1 MIPFG
6 TRLKNGLLLDDNKKQ
21 ALRNYKY
28 AGDDQSFLAPFM
40 YKLWTLFFVLVP
52 KRISPNLVTVFGLI
66 IVLLAF
72 TIIHIN
78 MPNDDRFNCLIYGIA
93 LFIYQTSDALDG
105 MQGKR
110 VHMYE
115 NATTEIFDHG
125 VDSIVTSLTSIT
137 TITRLTHI
145 DKHLSPIYSIFVLLT
160 SFIGF
165 HAPTYEHVITRKMR
179 FLPGPCNP
187 TEALIGMQLIYL
199 ITAIY
204 PLIWMSEKSKLLL
217 MIIIVPFLSLS
228 AILSFFSSLKKIHI
242 HHKCVLSMTIKS
254 IFRGYSPLF
263 FIIICTFLY
272 LPHVSILYK
281 EHSLMCLLALAIPWN
296 YSIYRTIIVEITNDK
311 NFDTLGVLIGQ
322 SPILLPIFA
331 AYFMPSL
338 IMITLII
345 SIVLNGLLYIYT
357 IHFTLKEVCHALSM
371 EHFWTVKTDFETKR
385 KAN

>member
-1 MIPFG
+1 MINFG
-6 TRLKNGLLLDDNKKQ
+6 MFLKDSLSLDDNKKE

-28 AGDDQSFLAPFM
+28 AGEDQSFLAPFM
-40 YKLWTLFFVLVP
+40 YKLWGLFFVFVP

-72 TIIHIN
+72 TLIHIN
-78 MPNDDRFNCLIYGIA
+78 LPDNDGFNCLIYGIA
-93 LFIYQTSDALDG
+93 LFIYQTADALDG

-125 VDSIVTSLTSIT
+125 VDSIVTSLSCIA

-145 DKHLSPIYSIFVLLT
+145 DKHLSPIYSVLVLLT

-165 HAPTYEHVITRKMR
+165 HAPTYEHVVTRKMKFR
-179 FLPGPCNP
+179 PGPCNP
-187 TEALIGMQLIYL
+187 TEALVTMQLLYL
-199 ITAIY
+199 IAAIY
-204 PLIWMSEKSKLLL
+204 PLIWTSEKSKLLL
-217 MIIIVPFLSLS
+217 MIIIVPVLSLS
-228 AILSFFSSLKKIHI
+228 AILSFLSSLKQIHI
-242 HHKCVLSMTIKS
+242 HHKGILSMTIKTV
-254 IFRGYSPLF
+254 FRGYSPLF

-272 LPHVSILYK
+272 LPHISIFYK

-322 SPILLPIFA
+322 SPILLPIFV
-331 AYFMPSL
+331 AYFIPSL
-338 IMITLII
+338 LIITLII
-345 SIVLNGLLYIYT
+345 SIILSGTLYIYT
-357 IHFTLKEVCHALSM
+357 VHFTLKEVCHALSM
-371 EHFWTVKTDFETKR
+371 KHFWTVKTDV
-385 KAN
+385 